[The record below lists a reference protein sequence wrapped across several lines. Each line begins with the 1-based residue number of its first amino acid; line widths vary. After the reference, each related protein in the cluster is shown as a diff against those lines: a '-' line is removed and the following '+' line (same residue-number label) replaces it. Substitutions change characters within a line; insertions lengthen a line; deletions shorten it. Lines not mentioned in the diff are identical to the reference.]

1 MNNTLENLEVIN
13 ILITNDKYRL
23 DTIIEEEP
31 KDKRLNNKLKDIYYC
46 IEEIQQQLLTIAYV
60 IKPHEDEEGHKYI
73 MVKSDEGYSYAKS
86 LK

>member
-31 KDKRLNNKLKDIYYC
+31 KDKERHQGQGN
-46 IEEIQQQLLTIAYV
+46 A
-60 IKPHEDEEGHKYI
+60 
-73 MVKSDEGYSYAKS
+73 
-86 LK
+86 

>member
-13 ILITNDKYRL
+13 ILITNDKYRR

-60 IKPHEDEEGHKYI
+60 IESIRRDE
-73 MVKSDEGYSYAKS
+73 
-86 LK
+86 LKKKQQ

>member
-23 DTIIEEEP
+23 DTIIEEEL

-60 IKPHEDEEGHKYI
+60 IESIRRDE
-73 MVKSDEGYSYAKS
+73 
-86 LK
+86 LKKKQQ

>member
-13 ILITNDKYRL
+13 ILITNDKYSL

-60 IKPHEDEEGHKYI
+60 IESIRRDE
-73 MVKSDEGYSYAKS
+73 
-86 LK
+86 LKKKQ

>member
-60 IKPHEDEEGHKYI
+60 IESIRRAE
-73 MVKSDEGYSYAKS
+73 
-86 LK
+86 LKKKQQ

>member
-31 KDKRLNNKLKDIYYC
+31 KDKRLNNKITSNDIKK
-46 IEEIQQQLLTIAYV
+46 IFQE
-60 IKPHEDEEGHKYI
+60 
-73 MVKSDEGYSYAKS
+73 
-86 LK
+86 

>member
-13 ILITNDKYRL
+13 TLITNDKYRL
-23 DTIIEEEP
+23 DTIIEEEH

-60 IKPHEDEEGHKYI
+60 IESIRRDE
-73 MVKSDEGYSYAKS
+73 
-86 LK
+86 LKKKQ